1 MKNPRIFDLYI
12 NQTLTMFT
20 FSQYLGFLAFLIIF
34 LMGFWLLLFLSALVP
49 YWIGGALKERM
60 QLKRAEKKGLKE
72 SKE

>member
-1 MKNPRIFDLYI
+1 
-12 NQTLTMFT
+12 MFT

-60 QLKRAEKKGLKE
+60 QLKRAEKKALKE
-72 SKE
+72 SKG